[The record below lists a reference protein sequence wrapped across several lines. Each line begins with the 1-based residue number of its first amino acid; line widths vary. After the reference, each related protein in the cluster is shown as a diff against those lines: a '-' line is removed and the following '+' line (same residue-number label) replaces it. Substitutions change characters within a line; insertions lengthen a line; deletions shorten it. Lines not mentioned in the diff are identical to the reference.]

1 MINYKLN
8 TFNKLKSMMEHN
20 QLYYNVTN
28 DYVDISNF
36 KKITNIRYNTL
47 TDKCHIMLDEVL
59 EIEFVLD
66 LIYNIFAN
74 AAVRSEKETTY
85 KFMYVTYFMD
95 GEHLDPTIFPFS
107 FV

>member
-1 MINYKLN
+1 
-8 TFNKLKSMMEHN
+8 MMEHN

-59 EIEFVLD
+59 AIETSIGVPGFRNRICIGFNL
-66 LIYNIFAN
+66 
-74 AAVRSEKETTY
+74 
-85 KFMYVTYFMD
+85 
-95 GEHLDPTIFPFS
+95 
-107 FV
+107 